1 MISGMPISWLTV
13 EIFSLI
19 LFFTCIAHASRQ
31 ENPGT
36 RILEFFGFVIGAA
49 IFENIGVY
57 VVHTYVYDVR
67 RIMMIGGVPL
77 EILLIEAA
85 IWYAAFNLVQY
96 LNLPAW
102 AKPFAVG
109 LFGSVQD
116 MTIDPAA
123 CFDRYAIADLDLAN
137 RINASHPGALGNGIL
152 SGQWNWT
159 NPGYDQMFFGI
170 PFYNFSGWMYLMFWF
185 TALVLLGRWLYQR
198 YQNGFFAYGFPI
210 LSGVLNAVIIATPIT
225 SLLLFASFFSM
236 GSRTSQIVMLCINFG
251 FAIVLLF
258 IFRNRLKPIELKKD
272 KIVFVFP
279 IIIHLFDVIYAFALG
294 IKIAYVPVTVVTII
308 HLVYLFYVFSKS
320 RKLASA

>member
-1 MISGMPISWLTV
+1 MLFELPISWLIV
-13 EIFSLI
+13 EVFSLI
-19 LFFTCIAHASRQ
+19 LFFICMAHASRQ

-36 RILEFFGFVIGAA
+36 SILEFFGFVIGAA
-49 IFENIGVY
+49 IFENLGVHLA
-57 VVHTYVYDVR
+57 HTYFYDLR

-77 EILLIEAA
+77 EILFIEAA

-116 MTIDPAA
+116 MTIDPGA
-123 CFDRYAIADLDLAN
+123 CFDSYAIADPDLAN
-137 RINASHPGALGNGIL
+137 KINTICPGALENGIL

-159 NPGYDQMFFGI
+159 NPGYDQMFFNI
-170 PFYNFSGWMYLMFWF
+170 PFYNFSGWMYLMAYF
-185 TALVLLGRWLYQR
+185 TALVLLGRWLYQK
-198 YQNGFFAYGFPI
+198 YQNGFFAYGFP
-210 LSGVLNAVIIATPIT
+210 LLAGVLNAVLIAIPLT
-225 SLLLFASFFSM
+225 SFLLFASFFSM

-258 IFRNRLKPIELKKD
+258 IFRNRLKPIDLKKD

-308 HLVYLFYVFSKS
+308 HLVYLLYVFSKS